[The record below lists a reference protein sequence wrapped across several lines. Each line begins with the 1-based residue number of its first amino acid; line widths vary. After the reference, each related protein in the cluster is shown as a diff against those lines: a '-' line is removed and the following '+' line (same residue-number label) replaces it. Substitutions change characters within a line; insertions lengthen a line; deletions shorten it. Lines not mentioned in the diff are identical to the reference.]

1 MPDEPTPEPAAT
13 DSPSD
18 DQKERFRAALEAKKS
33 QGGHAGTSHE
43 SGGGSGKDHSSRSG
57 GKREFRRKSGG

>member
-1 MPDEPTPEPAAT
+1 MAEDPTT
-13 DSPSD
+13 DSASSD
-18 DQKERFRAALEAKKS
+18 AASDEQKDRFRAALEAKKS